1 MNRLKVDEAPSVQT
15 EVQEQAGV
23 NKNLLRSGQRAENK
37 GQERRQRTK
46 DRGQRREDKGQK
58 TRIEDRGE
66 RTEKIIAVTP
76 YLENIIHPCGQG
88 DVFCEVE
95 GVGGHLQHWQD
106 AG

>member
-1 MNRLKVDEAPSVQT
+1 MEDNGK
-15 EVQEQAGV
+15 
-23 NKNLLRSGQRAENK
+23 
-37 GQERRQRTK
+37 RTK
-46 DRGQRREDKGQK
+46 DRGKRTKKMRQRREDKGQ
-58 TRIEDRGE
+58 
-66 RTEKIIAVTP
+66 RTEKIVAVTP